1 MRSRSARSS
10 RVDLASDW
18 MTCMSGCASRRSAG
32 QAPAVGA
39 KVGGAAPREHGRNL
53 RGVEGKNKTEVTHGG
68 AVANR
73 AGVDSMHVY
82 LREDP
87 VDLEMREVEPEGL
100 AAPESGLIPI
110 AFYADGNPNPSFR
123 AFLPPETLG
132 ILQQV
137 IRGPVRL
144 GLVAEAQEKEGEEIQ
159 AMVGLTI
166 PVDRL
171 PKGMISQE
179 ELDEDKEA
187 WQGEG
192 NSDAWRGEDWT
203 PDDDDD
209 QPRTILLAFAPL
221 VRLQRRHP

>member
-1 MRSRSARSS
+1 
-10 RVDLASDW
+10 
-18 MTCMSGCASRRSAG
+18 
-32 QAPAVGA
+32 
-39 KVGGAAPREHGRNL
+39 
-53 RGVEGKNKTEVTHGG
+53 
-68 AVANR
+68 
-73 AGVDSMHVY
+73 MHVY

-110 AFYADGNPNPSFR
+110 AFFADGNPSPSFR

-144 GLVAEAQEKEGEEIQ
+144 GLMAEEPEKEGQEIQ
-159 AMVGLTI
+159 AMVGLTV

-171 PKGMISQE
+171 PKGMISE
-179 ELDEDKEA
+179 EEMDDDREP

-192 NSDAWRGEDWT
+192 GGDAWRGEDWS
-203 PDDDDD
+203 PEEEDDD

-221 VRLQRRHP
+221 VRLQRRHPGDFAEELADLLESALAGATKPALEARVERMLGL